1 MNARTTAMTPMP
13 AFAIL
18 GTAVA
23 IAITAAMDATG
34 YSVFSALP
42 LCPLMFL
49 FWYLQRLTRAEIGF
63 RVGRRAHYAQ
73 AILYPLI
80 VLGAATLVAFVG
92 GAVNLDDTNWRH
104 FWLNLLAGGAST
116 TLVVIITEEGFFR
129 GWLWAAL
136 KRAGQTDGRTLVW
149 TSVVFSLWHLPS
161 VSLETGFDLP
171 AAQIPVY
178 MVNAT
183 LLGLIWGM
191 LRLVSGSILVA
202 SVSHGVWNGINYAL
216 FAFGTKVGA
225 LGVEQTSIFGPE
237 VGYVGLVLNG
247 AYALW
252 LWKRV
257 RARSMDSTPSGA

>member
-1 MNARTTAMTPMP
+1 MKRGV

-18 GTAVA
+18 GSTVA
-23 IAITAAMDATG
+23 IAITGAMDATG

-49 FWYLQRLTRAEIGF
+49 FWYLQRLSKTEVGF
-63 RVGRRAHYAQ
+63 RLGRREHHAQ
-73 AILYPLI
+73 AILYPLV
-80 VLGAATLVAFVG
+80 VLGAATLVAFAA

-116 TLVVIITEEGFFR
+116 ILVTIITEEGFFR
-129 GWLWAAL
+129 GWLWGAL
-136 KRAGQTDGRTLVW
+136 KRGGLTDGRTLLW
-149 TSVVFSLWHLPS
+149 TSIAFSLWHVTG

-171 AAQIPVY
+171 PAQIPVY
-178 MVNAT
+178 LVNAT

-191 LRLVSGSILVA
+191 LRMVSGSIVVA

-237 VGYVGLVLNG
+237 VGFVGLALNG

-252 LWKRV
+252 LWRSIG
-257 RARSMDSTPSGA
+257 ARSQPE